1 MPTMAGSR
9 SPNYPA
15 VGLPDAIESIQKLHK
30 SAGKAVLAPE
40 DAARAMGYNALH
52 GPARSRISALR
63 KFGLIDDT
71 AGGIRLSPTALA
83 ILFPSS
89 EDERRSTLLEAA
101 LRPDL
106 FRELAANFR
115 SAPDQMLL
123 GRLVREGFTEAGA
136 KAAIASFRATMS
148 LAGGEDADY
157 NPGEG
162 EETPEMDAGF
172 STPIAPPARTPKVT
186 QSLVFPLPNGAQ
198 AHISVVGGPLTKQAV
213 ETMAKYL
220 DLAKDTLSD
229 DEADVP
235 ISPGPASPIE
245 PEPPSEQSPDAA
257 PDSAS

>member
-1 MPTMAGSR
+1 MAGNR

-15 VGLPDAIESIQKLHK
+15 VGLPDAIESVQKLHK
-30 SAGKAVLAPE
+30 SAGKAILAPE

-71 AGGIRLSPTALA
+71 STGIRLSPAAMT
-83 ILFPSS
+83 ILFPSND
-89 EDERRSTLLEAA
+89 DERRSVLLDAA

-136 KAAIASFRATMS
+136 KAAIASFRSTMS

-157 NPGEG
+157 DSGEG
-162 EETPEMDAGF
+162 EETPEMEAAF
-172 STPIAPPARTPKVT
+172 STPFAPPARTPKVT
-186 QSLVFPLPNGAQ
+186 QSFVFPLPNGAQ

-213 ETMAKYL
+213 ETMTKYL
-220 DLAKDTLSD
+220 ALAKDTLADS
-229 DEADVP
+229 EAAV
-235 ISPGPASPIE
+235 PASPAPAVSSE
-245 PEPPSEQSPDAA
+245 PEPPAEQSDDVA
-257 PDSAS
+257 PD